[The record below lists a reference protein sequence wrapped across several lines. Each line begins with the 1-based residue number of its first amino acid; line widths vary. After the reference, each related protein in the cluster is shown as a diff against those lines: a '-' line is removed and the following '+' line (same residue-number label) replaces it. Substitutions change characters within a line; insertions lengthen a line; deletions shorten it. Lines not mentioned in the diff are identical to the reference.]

1 MLRRML
7 SVRFALLFAALAAIA
22 VVAAGAPWG
31 PV

>member
-7 SVRFALLFAALAAIA
+7 SVRFALLLATVAAMAAL
-22 VVAAGAPWG
+22 AAGAPWG